1 MRSALELERGSCV
14 GKRTHLSHREASQ
27 VARTVSDRSGEDVRA
42 YHRPFCLFFHVGH
55 PPNGERR
62 KELGRLKQRQDGYS
76 IGWLEE

>member
-1 MRSALELERGSCV
+1 M
-14 GKRTHLSHREASQ
+14 
-27 VARTVSDRSGEDVRA
+27 ARTVSDRSGEDVRA